1 LPKLRDGMQSPSL
14 KAGFRRE
21 GFVAGTTK
29 LEKGSKRNIRQL
41 RWTLSKKLSAV
52 LLLLVVL
59 IETIWIAWWL
69 TGHSFD

>member
-1 LPKLRDGMQSPSL
+1 MQSLSL

-29 LEKGSKRNIRQL
+29 LGKGSKRNIRLL
-41 RWTLSKKLSAV
+41 RWKLSEKLSAIM
-52 LLLLVVL
+52 LLLVVL

>member
-1 LPKLRDGMQSPSL
+1 V
-14 KAGFRRE
+14 
-21 GFVAGTTK
+21 FVAGSTK
-29 LEKGSKRNIRQL
+29 LGKGSKQKIRL
-41 RWTLSKKLSAV
+41 VRWKPSEKLSAV